1 MGREIIIMSLEK
13 YYHKRIHVFLLD
25 NIQYVG
31 KVVDY
36 TDAEDNTSD
45 DDNHGEEYITIVP
58 EDGKFKDE
66 FVALFPQDI
75 IEIKVL

>member
-45 DDNHGEEYITIVP
+45 DDNHGEE
-58 EDGKFKDE
+58 
-66 FVALFPQDI
+66 
-75 IEIKVL
+75 